1 MMSRQVVEHVRI
13 ALVVHEERPQ
23 AGVVAKRLREGC
35 RLRGIEIVEEADDID
50 AVVAVGGD
58 GTVLWAGRIALRA
71 GAALLGVNVGRKGFL
86 ADVEPGQLDEAL
98 DVLASGGWQESSRM
112 TIQASMNGSPPIEGI
127 NDVVVEKTEGHSI
140 ISIEVDVDGERF
152 IDYHADGLVFA
163 TPSGS
168 TAYNLSAGGPLVAPE
183 VEALI
188 ISPVAAHSL
197 FSKSL
202 LLRPDAKLRCTLVA
216 ERPAAVS
223 VDGRS
228 LGTAGTGDVITIE
241 RGARPVRFIEVS
253 GTSFPTRIKEKFHL
267 NEDRR
272 SVGG

>member
-1 MMSRQVVEHVRI
+1 VVEHVRL
-13 ALVVHEERPQ
+13 ALVVHEDRPQ
-23 AGVVAKRLREGC
+23 AGAVADRFREGC
-35 RLRGIEIVEEADDID
+35 RLRGIEIVGADGDVD

-71 GAALLGVNVGRKGFL
+71 GAALLGINVGRKGFL
-86 ADVEPGQLDEAL
+86 ADVEPAELEHAL
-98 DVLASGGWQESSRM
+98 DVLSSGSWEESSRM
-112 TIQASMNGSPPIEGI
+112 TIQASMNDAPIIEGI
-127 NDVVVEKTEGHSI
+127 NDVVIEKTEGQSI
-140 ISIEVDVDGERF
+140 ISIEVKVDGERF

-168 TAYNLSAGGPLVAPE
+168 TAYNLSAGGPLVDPE

-202 LLRPDAKLRCTLVA
+202 VLHPDAKLRCTLVA
-216 ERPAAVS
+216 DRPAAVS

-228 LGTAGTGDVITIE
+228 LGTARTKDQISIE
-241 RGARPVRFIEVS
+241 RGTNRVRFIEVS
-253 GTSFPTRIKEKFHL
+253 GTSFSTRLKDKFHL

>member
-1 MMSRQVVEHVRI
+1 MRL
-13 ALVVHEERPQ
+13 ALVVHEDRPQ
-23 AGVVAKRLREGC
+23 AGAVAERLREEC
-35 RLRGIEIVEEADDID
+35 HRHGIEIVDTSDEID

-58 GTVLWAGRIALRA
+58 GTVLRAARVALRA

-86 ADVEPGQLDEAL
+86 ADAEPAQLEEAI
-98 DVLASGGWQESSRM
+98 DVLASGAWQESSRM
-112 TIQASMNGSPPIEGI
+112 TIQASMNGEPGTEGI
-127 NDVVVEKTEGHSI
+127 NDVVIEKTGGHSI
-140 ISIEVDVDGERF
+140 ISIEVEVDGERF

-202 LLRPDAKLRCTLVA
+202 LLHPDARLRCTMVA
-216 ERPAAVS
+216 DRPASVS

-228 LGTAGTGDVITIE
+228 LGTAVTGDVITIE
-241 RGARPVRFIEVS
+241 RGAHRVRFIQVS
-253 GTSFPTRIKEKFHL
+253 GTSFPTRVKEKFHL

>member
-1 MMSRQVVEHVRI
+1 MRLT
-13 ALVVHEERPQ
+13 LVVHEDRPQ
-23 AGVVAKRLREGC
+23 AGAVADRFREGC
-35 RLRGIEIVEEADDID
+35 RRRGIEIVGPDGDID
-50 AVVAVGGD
+50 AVIAVGGD
-58 GTVLWAGRIALRA
+58 GTVLWAGRIALRT
-71 GAALLGVNVGRKGFL
+71 GAALLGINVGRKGFL
-86 ADVEPGQLDEAL
+86 ADVEPAELEHAL
-98 DVLASGGWQESSRM
+98 DVLAAGTWQESSRM
-112 TIQASMNGSPPIEGI
+112 TIQASMNDSPSVEGI
-127 NDVVVEKTEGHSI
+127 NDVVIEKTEGHSI
-140 ISIEVDVDGERF
+140 ISIEVMVDGERF

-202 LLRPDAKLRCTLVA
+202 LLHPDSKLRCTLVA
-216 ERPAAVS
+216 DRPAAVS

-228 LGTAGTGDVITIE
+228 LGTARTSDQISIE
-241 RGARPVRFIEVS
+241 RGRHRVRFIEVS
-253 GTSFPTRIKEKFHL
+253 GTSFSTRLKDKFHL